1 METTMHDYVCVI
13 CLKLVN
19 EEDAVWV
26 NDDPHHVE
34 CAPEDCQSSTTG
46 TKS

>member
-1 METTMHDYVCVI
+1 MHEYVCAV
-13 CLKLVN
+13 CRKLVK

-34 CAPEDCQSSTTG
+34 CAPEEESAG
-46 TKS
+46 E